1 MKRITG
7 ADIPENL
14 WIQSLETIQIIGKTS
29 EESLLF
35 IIFFNNFY
43 LYLNNICFRLK
54 NIN

>member
-14 WIQSLETIQIIGKTS
+14 CIQRLKNIQIVSKTS

-35 IIFFNNFY
+35 LSVYFSKFT
-43 LYLNNICFRLK
+43 
-54 NIN
+54 